1 MRQVQIT
8 TEVGVAILL
17 AIFIFVLIIIAL
29 QQNKLDKSLREIN
42 TSVQTTRQA
51 VDDIGSV

>member
-17 AIFIFVLIIIAL
+17 AVFIFVLIIIAL